1 MKFECGDLDRA
12 LATPELMPEAR
23 EHLKQCAACRR
34 EYRVWTEIS
43 TAAKELHEE
52 WDSPGLWPRI
62 RDALAA
68 EPKRNQPVWWREWKT
83 WAIAAVALIGVSVA
97 VIRPWDF
104 GKQQPAAKAGASP
117 ASPASFTSSD
127 QSFLTEQ
134 ALKEVERT
142 EAAYRQSIDNLSKLA
157 QPKLQNPVSAV
168 AVNSREK
175 LVMLDS
181 AIAET
186 RANLDQN
193 RFNVRLQTE
202 LANLYREKQET
213 LKELVTRDQKN

>member
-12 LATPELMPEAR
+12 FSMPELMPEAR

-34 EYRVWTEIS
+34 EYRLWTEIS

-52 WDSPGLWPRI
+52 WESPGLWPRI
-62 RDALAA
+62 QSAIDA
-68 EPKRNQPVWWREWKT
+68 EPKPRPVWWKEGKA
-83 WAIAAVALIGVSVA
+83 WAIAAVALIAVSLLW
-97 VIRPWDF
+97 IRPWERAA
-104 GKQQPAAKAGASP
+104 KPAEQPANAAMLEA
-117 ASPASFTSSD
+117 ANRD
-127 QSFLTEQ
+127 FLTEQ
-134 ALKEVERT
+134 ALREVERN
-142 EAAYRQSIDNLSKLA
+142 ENAYRQSIDKLSQLA
-157 QPKLQNPVSAV
+157 GPKLQNAASPL
-168 AVNSREK
+168 AVNCREK

-202 LANLYREKQET
+202 LANLYREKQDT
-213 LKELVTRDQKN
+213 LKELLTRDQKN

>member
-43 TAAKELHEE
+43 SAAKELHQE
-52 WDSPGLWPRI
+52 WDSPELWPRI
-62 RDALAA
+62 QNAIAA
-68 EPKRNQPVWWREWKT
+68 EPKHKPVWWKEWKT
-83 WAIAAVALIGVSVA
+83 WTIAAIALLGISLVA
-97 VIRPWDF
+97 IRPWEF
-104 GKQQPAAKAGASP
+104 GKPPTRTSTLN
-117 ASPASFTSSD
+117 PASFTSSD
-127 QSFLTEQ
+127 HDFLTEQ
-134 ALKEVERT
+134 ALEEVEKN
-142 EAAYRQSIDNLSKLA
+142 EAAYRQSIDKLSKLA
-157 QPKLQNPVSAV
+157 QPKLQNAGSAV
-168 AVNSREK
+168 AVNCREK

-181 AIAET
+181 AITET

-193 RFNVRLQTE
+193 RFNVRLQSE

-213 LKELVTRDQKN
+213 LKELLTRDQKN

>member
-12 LATPELMPEAR
+12 LSMPELMPEAR

-43 TAAKELHEE
+43 TVAKELHEE
-52 WDSPGLWPRI
+52 WESPELWQHI
-62 RDALAA
+62 RRVLDA
-68 EPKRNQPVWWREWKT
+68 EPKPKPVWWKEWTT
-83 WAIAAVALIGVSVA
+83 WAIAAVALVGILAV
-97 VIRPWDF
+97 VIRPWEH
-104 GKQQPAAKAGASP
+104 PVTRASP
-117 ASPASFTSSD
+117 PASSRVTFEAGD
-127 QSFLTEQ
+127 RDFLTEQ
-134 ALKEVERT
+134 TLKEVERT
-142 EAAYRQSIDNLSKLA
+142 ETAYRQSIDKLSQLA
-157 QPKLQNPVSAV
+157 EPKLQTSASAV
-168 AVNSREK
+168 AVNCREK

-202 LANLYREKQET
+202 LANLY
-213 LKELVTRDQKN
+213 

>member
-12 LATPELMPEAR
+12 LANPELMPEAR

-34 EYRVWTEIS
+34 EYRIWTEMS
-43 TAAKELHEE
+43 AAAKGLHEE
-52 WDSPGLWPRI
+52 WESPDLWGRI
-62 RDALAA
+62 RASLDA
-68 EPKRNQPVWWREWKT
+68 EPKAKPAWWKDRRL
-83 WAIAAVALIGVSVA
+83 WAVAALLLVGICVALI
-97 VIRPWDF
+97 RPWAHSVPP
-104 GKQQPAAKAGASP
+104 GQNNPPSLNAGNR
-117 ASPASFTSSD
+117 D
-127 QSFLTEQ
+127 FLTEQ
-134 ALKEVERT
+134 ALNEVEKNET
-142 EAAYRQSIDNLSKLA
+142 AYRQSIDKLSQLA
-157 QPKLQNPVSAV
+157 APKLQNPVSAI
-168 AVNSREK
+168 AVNYREK

-213 LKELVTRDQKN
+213 LKELLTRDQKN

>member
-12 LATPELMPEAR
+12 LSMPELMPEAR

-52 WDSPGLWPRI
+52 WDSPELWPRI
-62 RDALAA
+62 QRAIDA
-68 EPKRNQPVWWREWKT
+68 EPKPKPAWWKEWRT
-83 WAIAAVALIGVSVA
+83 WAIAAAAVVVVAGALA
-97 VIRPWDF
+97 FLMRPWERRPA
-104 GKQQPAAKAGASP
+104 GGAQPGNPVLLNAGNR
-117 ASPASFTSSD
+117 D
-127 QSFLTEQ
+127 FLTEQ

-142 EAAYRQSIDNLSKLA
+142 ENAYRQSIDKLSELA
-157 QPKLQNPVSAV
+157 QPKLQSAASAA
-168 AVNSREK
+168 AVNCREK
-175 LVMLDS
+175 LVMLDE

-202 LANLYREKQET
+202 LANLYREKQEA
-213 LKELVTRDQKN
+213 LKELLIRDQKN

>member
-12 LATPELMPEAR
+12 LSMPELMPEAR

-43 TAAKELHEE
+43 TVAKELHEE
-52 WDSPGLWPRI
+52 WESPELWPRI
-62 RDALAA
+62 QRVLHA
-68 EPKRNQPVWWREWKT
+68 EPKPKPVWGKEWTT
-83 WAIAAVALIGVSVA
+83 WAIAAVALIGILAA
-97 VIRPWDF
+97 VIRPWEHPATRAL
-104 GKQQPAAKAGASP
+104 QPGSARVTFDAG
-117 ASPASFTSSD
+117 D
-127 QSFLTEQ
+127 RDFLTEQ
-134 ALKEVERT
+134 TLKEVERT
-142 EAAYRQSIDNLSKLA
+142 ETEYRQSIDKLSQLA
-157 QPKLQNPVSAV
+157 EPKLQTSASAV
-168 AVNSREK
+168 AVNYREK

-202 LANLYREKQET
+202 LANLYREKQDT
-213 LKELVTRDQKN
+213 LKELLTRDQKN

>member
-12 LATPELMPEAR
+12 LSMPELMPEAR

-43 TAAKELHEE
+43 SAAKELHEE
-52 WDSPGLWPRI
+52 WESPELWPRI
-62 RDALAA
+62 QRAIDA
-68 EPKRNQPVWWREWKT
+68 EPKAKPVWWKEWKT
-83 WAIAAVALIGVSVA
+83 WAIAAVALIAVSVA
-97 VIRPWDF
+97 AWRAWVHART
-104 GKQQPAAKAGASP
+104 PALQAANPVALSAGNR
-117 ASPASFTSSD
+117 D
-127 QSFLTEQ
+127 FLTEQ
-134 ALKEVERT
+134 ALQEVERT
-142 EAAYRQSIDNLSKLA
+142 ESAYRQSIDKLSQLA
-157 QPKLQNPVSAV
+157 EPTLQNAASAV
-168 AVNSREK
+168 AVNYREK

-202 LANLYREKQET
+202 LANLYREKQDT
-213 LKELVTRDQKN
+213 LKELLTRDQKN

>member
-12 LATPELMPEAR
+12 LSMPELMPEAR

-43 TAAKELHEE
+43 TAAKELHQE
-52 WDSPGLWPRI
+52 WESPELWPRI
-62 RDALAA
+62 QRAIES
-68 EPKRNQPVWWREWKT
+68 EPKPRPVWWKEWKM
-83 WAIAAVALIGVSVA
+83 WAIAAAALICVSMA
-97 VIRPWDF
+97 IIRPWEHA
-104 GKQQPAAKAGASP
+104 QAP
-117 ASPASFTSSD
+117 ASQPGIPVALNAGNRD
-127 QSFLTEQ
+127 FLTEQ

-142 EAAYRQSIDNLSKLA
+142 ENAYRQSIDKLSQLA
-157 QPKLQNPVSAV
+157 EPKLQSAASAM
-168 AVNSREK
+168 AVNYREK

-193 RFNVRLQTE
+193 RFNVRLQME
-202 LANLYREKQET
+202 LANLYREKQDT
-213 LKELVTRDQKN
+213 LKELLTRDQKN

>member
-12 LATPELMPEAR
+12 LGTPELMPEAR

-52 WDSPGLWPRI
+52 WASPELWPRI
-62 RDALAA
+62 LSAMNA
-68 EPKRNQPVWWREWKT
+68 EPKAKPAWWKEWKM
-83 WAIAAVALIGVSVA
+83 WAIAAVLLIGVAVSVW
-97 VIRPWDF
+97 RPWQRVAPTAPDA
-104 GKQQPAAKAGASP
+104 KPAALNAGNR
-117 ASPASFTSSD
+117 D
-127 QSFLTEQ
+127 FLTEQ
-134 ALKEVERT
+134 ALEEVERN
-142 EAAYRQSIDNLSKLA
+142 EGAYRRSIDKLSQLA
-157 QPKLQNPVSAV
+157 EPKLQNPASAQ
-168 AVNSREK
+168 AVNCREK

-193 RFNVRLQTE
+193 RFNVRLQME

-213 LKELVTRDQKN
+213 LKELVTRDQRNN

>member
-12 LATPELMPEAR
+12 LSMPELMPEAR

-52 WDSPGLWPRI
+52 WESPELWPRI
-62 RDALAA
+62 QRAIDA
-68 EPKRNQPVWWREWKT
+68 EPKPKPAWWKEWKT
-83 WAIAAVALIGVSVA
+83 WAIAAVALIAISVT
-97 VIRPWDF
+97 VVWRPWER
-104 GKQQPAAKAGASP
+104 ARAP
-117 ASPASFTSSD
+117 ASEVGNPVALNAANRD
-127 QSFLTEQ
+127 FLTEQ
-134 ALKEVERT
+134 ALKEVEKN
-142 EAAYRQSIDNLSKLA
+142 ENAYRQSIDRLSQLA
-157 QPKLQNPVSAV
+157 EPKLQSAASAV
-168 AVNSREK
+168 AVNYREK

-202 LANLYREKQET
+202 LANLYREKQDT
-213 LKELVTRDQKN
+213 LKELLTRDQKN